1 MLFHTVFEK
10 IMKYVQWSLNLYLFL
25 TLSGPLLHAA
35 EIITT
40 PLSNTHSSVVDNR
53 SSLAGMPISANPADP
68 GSNGTLKSYPDNDG
82 PSLFEPTAGQFRSF
96 NGFAGNVALDPT
108 FTASLDASVTEIEK
122 ANLLGLPRNETNG
135 GFILQRAKIGGH
147 LIQRSIDFKF
157 GSVIPLPSE
166 DENDTALLN
175 PSAYYRSE
183 PYLSGDETHES
194 KGYYF
199 SPHANTVY
207 ATQPG
212 TIRITWRKAVSET
225 SVPADAADASKWVY
239 DQGKYFR
246 LLEKTYT
253 TSGTPIKPPQKI
265 YWNAAG
271 YQGPP
276 VQLSA
281 SFIPEIKV
289 VFNASVPETVSDGII
304 KEMEGLTTG
313 EPSNLVY
320 NKTLWRESDALFAL
334 NATGRVFVELL
345 GELNSEGNRQ
355 HLGFEIV
362 DIMKSSNP
370 RDVNILIGE
379 KVTVSDEDTGLDETS
394 LYASY
399 IAQGNDASGGFIKT
413 VSRSADS
420 KPEYY
425 ATNETLH
432 YNDVQI
438 IWHREGTLNIKW
450 PFLHIRYR
458 FNWPSDPADF
468 SHYIRPAAGD
478 KNEAKL
484 TAVNIPHESNAVVE
498 YQDPL
503 DQQRAYLDGDLKFY
517 TYLDSSQPQ
526 HRCLLSYNNNG
537 VVSFERV
544 FSWFEPHLN
553 SGDLARS
560 TQSMTVKVPAR
571 ELGIWSAPP
580 THSSLESGLVAYWN
594 FNEETE
600 LQKGSAF
607 ADLVGVYD
615 GQPKGS
621 KAIALEEGKSGFG
634 RSIVLDP
641 DKQQY
646 VKIIGGSVDG
656 LSFAD
661 GSMTLSSWF
670 QVNGF
675 NTKWQALI
683 AQGEG
688 SNWRLHRHKQTE
700 SLSFSG
706 GNANTGEIASGLGSN
721 VEDQLWHHV
730 VAVADQANGTK
741 LYIDGELVAS
751 NSSHSVLSS
760 SKRRMRIGSN
770 PNIKNN
776 FWNGA
781 IDDVALWDR
790 ALTNDEISQL
800 YADDEGKQLLEFLK
814 PREGVAQQVFG
825 FAQVDSEGIATLA
838 TELDNDFLSDPL
850 SGGPLLYQGLI
861 AHVGERLTPPAQANL
876 ATGPYDYM
884 AGFILP
890 KSSDRYDPSAYLN
903 PDSAGMESASM
914 GAIIPVNIDPNNESI
929 KVVWYRPSQ
938 ANIPDIYWPAVEA
951 HYTIQWPALSSE
963 IIMARGDGSGDL
975 DAYESKGTI
984 YRQPDDS
991 IAGYNPNEEH
1001 ALIIGGRAYALRD
1014 DLNVD
1019 LLQADASTPYT
1030 SDPYVLV
1037 KYTAMDGRP
1046 AMSVFHV
1053 SREKPD
1059 QGILFD
1065 YVVEAGGMLQAPM
1078 PLPYL
1083 PVPISDTT
1091 GQPVTFYNSESMED
1105 LPANWDALTADDRLS
1120 LDAYKRYTYQDRKG
1134 HHLVYRGS
1142 HDGVPALDA
1151 GAYDVLN
1158 HQWSDQSMIHV
1169 SEGEFFEWHLHATQ
1183 RGAMVQMF
1191 FHEDYSPPNWL
1202 RISGGIL
1209 EGRPYIDGNDVF
1221 NEDIQLTV
1229 VSLDGE
1235 SNPIDLTVAIT
1246 VEPDSNPVV
1255 TTETQGPLSI
1265 EHSGKLYTGRPPYL
1279 TLSADED
1286 GTDAFK
1292 MNFYYQNQSTF
1303 DWPHFASQPDEDD
1316 VVPYLLPDGINR
1328 TAAAS
1333 EQTDSLEIVYRPVWP
1348 TDVPVIE
1355 LGDTLVEPKSG
1366 LPDVSGQVTLRLLY
1380 DQSIANSIDVTNG
1393 AYISSAVLYDPTR
1406 AKMAD
1411 LQGDLP
1417 TSMNQHSMNG
1427 KVYFPDLPPHLSN
1440 RFYFDPAYKHDEVS
1454 GKLVF
1459 LGEYKKEI
1467 VGDSYLL
1474 PNILDSDE
1482 GNLLVQ
1488 LASETDWRNAV
1499 ADLTT
1504 SMVTY
1509 YRDPANPNLWKA
1521 NEGSSSVVGYS
1532 SDTAAGT
1539 HLIASDEAAIITSD
1553 DQAVDSYALA
1563 IPGEGKGYLTL
1574 LANDGNN
1581 PSYEGLPITAYI
1593 IRVADTQENGEVKS
1607 IYSSNPLDEKITFYH
1622 TLDFSG
1628 QYNLFEYEWYLSPT
1642 DQGAAPSLPEF
1653 VDGNLQLG
1661 DWVKK
1666 QDGEGRH
1673 FYILGSGGI
1682 EVLGDNY
1689 VTMRYKPLDTTN
1701 HLKKNEWS
1709 AFTEPQLAEGW
1720 IKRVLAGINPFNQRL
1735 SDLLN
1740 NQADLSTSMLTQAG
1754 TRWEGDVAL
1763 NLENMNDHGLIAI
1776 YETVLNK
1783 GISFF
1788 EGYDAGPADA
1798 SDALLLVSGYLNDL
1812 YHFLGDE
1819 AYTDAKD
1826 PSIGMSNEDATYG
1839 DYATSLFAFKGQ
1851 VASLLEEELCLL
1863 RGRDFMHQPN
1873 FQTRPIY
1880 NRLFW
1885 NYTRGIDSGEVIYSL
1900 NYNIKENLDLEQGD
1914 GVIDA
1919 ADAASMYPQGHGDA
1933 VGHYLTAIKGYYK
1946 LIMKPW
1952 FQWNPRVEAVSV
1964 LGVPVSVDY
1973 MDERKFASSAYSW
1986 HQASMAIIEATRRMD
2001 YQPVKDVGWDH
2012 LGRGAIQE
2020 AESKTYLKG
2029 EEEVPYRRA
2038 WGVDHWVARTAQGDF
2053 INWAVGNS
2061 MLPDEVDEEGIEK
2074 VDRQTV
2080 VELSSLA
2087 HASFELQS
2095 LQDSLDG
2102 GLTPLNFTADTV
2114 TFDIDPNRILGIAR
2128 EETTGHFEQ
2137 LYDKAVVALSAAI
2150 DSFYHIKRF
2159 SGKLHEDENTLDTL
2173 RDEVELQEYLYESE
2187 LIDLL
2192 GQPYPDDVGPGK
2204 LYSQGYTGPDY
2215 YHYMYTNEDSAL
2227 HGFSGRGTTFQ
2238 IDKQSMPLDWELIPS
2253 DWDHWDDEKNGFDW
2267 WTKLDDPTYDNP
2279 EDGISNFVVYH
2290 LDEHGIPEKPDSY
2303 QSRRPAAG
2311 ELQIAVTEVK
2321 SAYYQL
2327 SAALNSLTTWTA
2339 NFDGSVAAYNATR
2352 RIENELWEV
2361 QESVMDR
2368 ENDNSAM
2375 AASLEALTLLTDAII
2390 YDMDLVKDVLKELPE
2405 VFIAGFS
2412 VGGDMPKAAKIP
2424 GYFTASLVQELTM
2437 LGQMAYAQTINGII
2451 TSNDIKNNEDTVKG
2465 NHTAETNLR
2474 RIDSG
2479 NDMSGQFA
2487 EFVDLVESAAY
2498 LADEYEGKRLAME
2511 QIKARAERLIQERHI
2526 MRQHVSRRIQGLRT
2540 RNAGLRIFREET
2552 QDRYS
2557 QMFDLAA
2564 RSVFL
2569 AASAFDYETGLLGTQ
2584 SGQQFLNRIIATRSL
2599 GVMIDGI
2606 PQITGSDMGD
2616 PGLAS
2621 ILAELKS
2628 NWNVLEPRLG
2638 INNPDTYGTTFSL
2651 RTERYRIYPDQSG
2664 ESAWQDV
2671 LLNAYKNN
2679 LLEDSDIQKLCLQ
2692 IDDGSGLPV
2701 PGLLFEFSTRIE
2713 KGYNLFGHILN
2724 PGDNT
2729 FSTSSFANKIFGAGV
2744 ALEGYEGMSDFLSN
2758 TQVVGGLGGSSP
2770 AGGFNWLNPDAL
2782 SATPYIYLIPVGQ
2795 DIMRTPPLGDQ
2806 TGLRQWSV
2814 EETILPIP
2822 FNIGDNPFNFAR
2834 IFDQGLS
2841 VANGNADFPIRKH
2854 QAFRAVSTSDVFV
2867 QMNHVMDNYT
2877 NNRLVGRSVWNTHW
2891 KLVIPGDTLLNNP
2904 KEGIERF
2911 IRTVD
2916 DIKLHFKTYSYSG
2929 N

>member
-225 SVPADAADASKWVY
+225 SIPADAADASKWVY

-670 QVNGF
+670 QVDGF

-770 PNIKNN
+770 PNKANR

-781 IDDVALWDR
+781 IDDIALWDR

-1539 HLIASDEAAIITSD
+1539 HLIASHEAAIITSD

-1933 VGHYLTAIKGYYK
+1933 VGHYLTALKGYYK